1 MKKLVTIMI
10 GVALS
15 TACFAQF
22 SKGTIMAGGSL
33 SATFDTY
40 KTEAGNVTTTIG
52 TSSSFSVFPKAGYFV
67 IDNLA
72 VGAGIDLYTSTFK
85 PQNSTN
91 KSTSSSTSL
100 APFARYYYKKLYG
113 EFAFN
118 VGTGNNKTT
127 SGATTTDNKYST
139 SGWRLAV
146 GYAYL
151 LNEHVAVE
159 PQIGYASFSDKT
171 KSSGNINSNAGLFIN
186 VGFQIY
192 LSKLGK

>member
-33 SATFDTY
+33 SATFDTD
-40 KTEAGNVTTTIG
+40 KTEAGNITTTTG
-52 TSSSFSVFPKAGYFV
+52 TRSSFSVSPQAGYFV

-146 GYAYL
+146 GYMR
-151 LNEHVAVE
+151 
-159 PQIGYASFSDKT
+159 
-171 KSSGNINSNAGLFIN
+171 
-186 VGFQIY
+186 IY
-192 LSKLGK
+192 